1 MRGSVFVLAAGVL
14 IAGCSTSTSP
24 STPATTPAATT
35 PPTVASTS
43 AATAATSPSMVGP
56 VMTVG
61 PGTYAVG
68 TGNGQVAPGKYFSPA
83 PSSGSTCYYARLRN
97 NDGDAGDIIA
107 EELSQGNVIM
117 TVRASDGYVTVSG
130 CTFIAAS

>member
-1 MRGSVFVLAAGVL
+1 MRGSVFALAAGLV
-14 IAGCSTSTSP
+14 IAGCSSSTGTSAP
-24 STPATTPAATT
+24 VTTPAATT
-35 PPTVASTS
+35 PAAIASTS
-43 AATAATSPSMVGP
+43 AAATATSASMVGP

-97 NDGDAGDIIA
+97 NNGEPDDIIA
-107 EELSQGNVIM
+107 EELSHRQIIM

-130 CTFIAAS
+130 CTFVAAS

>member
-1 MRGSVFVLAAGVL
+1 
-14 IAGCSTSTSP
+14 
-24 STPATTPAATT
+24 
-35 PPTVASTS
+35 
-43 AATAATSPSMVGP
+43 MVGP

-97 NDGDAGDIIA
+97 NNGEPDDIIA
-107 EELSQGNVIM
+107 EELSHRQIIM
-117 TVRASDGYVTVSG
+117 TVRASDGYVKVSG

>member
-1 MRGSVFVLAAGVL
+1 MRRSVLVLAAGLL
-14 IAGCSTSTSP
+14 IAACSSSTGTSTP
-24 STPATTPAATT
+24 TTTPAAAT
-35 PPTVASTS
+35 PPAVASTS
-43 AATAATSPSMVGP
+43 AATTATSPSMVGP

-61 PGTYAVG
+61 PGTYEVG
-68 TGNGQVAPGKYFSPA
+68 TGNGQIAPGKYFAPA

-107 EELSQGNVIM
+107 EELSQGNIIM
-117 TVRASDGYVTVSG
+117 TVRASDEYVTVSG